1 MCQDLELCKLLLKG
15 CEPVVGCLRRLFGA
29 YQALKYLKELVN
41 GWKTGYLCMLS
52 LPDGS
57 L

>member
-29 YQALKYLKELVN
+29 YQAPKYLEE
-41 GWKTGYLCMLS
+41 
-52 LPDGS
+52 
-57 L
+57 